1 MTGAG
6 GWADDAGIGIETHGA
21 AMAASVFISYRR
33 SDSQHAAIALAEA
46 LRWAFDD
53 GEVFF
58 DRSSLQGGTVWPDAI
73 RTAAENARLVVPV
86 IGSGWLTA
94 ADRFGRRRIDH
105 PDDWV
110 RLELTSALS
119 RGTAVL
125 PVTLEDATM
134 PPVEA
139 FDEGLA
145 ELGERQALKMRADS
159 WESDLAQLIAR
170 ITALAQPK
178 LRPRDAQDTLNPNG
192 TPIPRPDRIQRTV
205 PPLSPEDLRES
216 LVDLS
221 AWRLEANDHAWAV
234 GGSADE
240 LARTYEFRSFANV
253 ACFMA
258 DAAQAI
264 NAWKPPHHPRWE
276 NQWRVLK
283 VWFTTW
289 DVGCRVTKLDVDAA
303 RKMDRLFVG
312 RDPARCG

>member
-1 MTGAG
+1 M
-6 GWADDAGIGIETHGA
+6 GIETHGA

-46 LRWAFDD
+46 LRWAFAD

-58 DRSSLQGGTVWPDAI
+58 DRSSLQGGTIWPDAI
-73 RTAAENARLVVPV
+73 RTAAQNARIVVAV
-86 IGSGWLTA
+86 IGAGWLTA

-119 RGTAVL
+119 RGTAIL

-145 ELGERQALKMRADS
+145 GLGERQALKMRADS

-170 ITALAQPK
+170 ITELAQPK
-178 LRPRDAQDTLNPNG
+178 TRPREAHEMLNPNG
-192 TPIPRPDRIQRTV
+192 TPIPRPDRIQRAV

-216 LVDLS
+216 LIDLS
-221 AWRLEANDHAWAV
+221 AWRLETNDHAWAV
-234 GGSADE
+234 GGRADE

-253 ACFMA
+253 PRFMA
-258 DAAQAI
+258 DAAEAI

-303 RKMDRLFVG
+303 GKMDRLFVG
-312 RDPARCG
+312 RDLGRCG